1 MTIRTQ
7 HLIIGKMKKVAYIIL
22 LGILTMTPL
31 FAQTED
37 TLDRKAKE
45 ESISSDAVVAPRD
58 ETQKT
63 NLGGIIETLFRGAAE
78 VYQSAKEA
86 DREPSE
92 KSYRSSP
99 TTSEPSRRTI
109 STSSTGKSSSAP
121 ALAPSAA
128 SEAKATSSK
137 SRDVFIDENKNGI
150 DDRLEKSS
158 GGTSKRRIE

>member
-22 LGILTMTPL
+22 LGILSMTPL

-37 TLDRKAKE
+37 TLDRKAKD
-45 ESISSDAVVAPRD
+45 ESVSSDAVVAPHD
-58 ETQKT
+58 EPQKT

-78 VYQSAKEA
+78 VYQSAKEVE
-86 DREPSE
+86 RESSE
-92 KSYRSSP
+92 RSQRSSP
-99 TTSEPSRRTI
+99 TISEPSPRI
-109 STSSTGKSSSAP
+109 TSPASSKSSSPSAP
-121 ALAPSAA
+121 APSAA
-128 SEAKATSSK
+128 SESKGTSSK

-158 GGTSKRRIE
+158 SGTSKRRIE